1 MARKKT
7 KVRGIEALEILP
19 RASGL
24 KAVIV
29 LDDGSIVKLSPRM
42 LASFVNTVT
51 QVVVQAEAQEA
62 AMESKAMAKSEKH

>member
-19 RASGL
+19 RANGL

-62 AMESKAMAKSEKH
+62 AMESKAMAKNEKH